1 VLKGGAVQILERI
14 AADYNSYSKGRR
26 KIARYILDHREESA
40 FLSAAELAAKSGTS
54 ESAVVRFATHIG
66 FEGYKD
72 MLSSLKD
79 VLRERVRVTAR
90 FEHNME
96 SLENDKVK
104 YLQAY
109 RQDLINI
116 QETFQQIREES
127 FEQAV
132 DMILAARRIG
142 LVGIRGAAGSMT
154 IFKVLLNQLFGNA
167 VSLVPGVLDS
177 YDTLKTWTE
186 EDLVIGS
193 SFFLDRSYTDSIME
207 YAKSKGC
214 RTIVFTD
221 SLASSLARYG
231 DLVLE
236 IKAEGIF
243 ISFSAELV
251 VINTL
256 IFLLAERSRDLQ
268 KMNLP
273 ETEKILNDFLT
284 LTLKTR
290 EEA

>member
-1 VLKGGAVQILERI
+1 
-14 AADYNSYSKGRR
+14 
-26 KIARYILDHREESA
+26 
-40 FLSAAELAAKSGTS
+40 
-54 ESAVVRFATHIG
+54 
-66 FEGYKD
+66 
-72 MLSSLKD
+72 
-79 VLRERVRVTAR
+79 
-90 FEHNME
+90 
-96 SLENDKVK
+96 
-104 YLQAY
+104 
-109 RQDLINI
+109 
-116 QETFQQIREES
+116 
-127 FEQAV
+127 
-132 DMILAARRIG
+132 
-142 LVGIRGAAGSMT
+142 
-154 IFKVLLNQLFGNA
+154 
-167 VSLVPGVLDS
+167 
-177 YDTLKTWTE
+177 
-186 EDLVIGS
+186 
-193 SFFLDRSYTDSIME
+193 ME